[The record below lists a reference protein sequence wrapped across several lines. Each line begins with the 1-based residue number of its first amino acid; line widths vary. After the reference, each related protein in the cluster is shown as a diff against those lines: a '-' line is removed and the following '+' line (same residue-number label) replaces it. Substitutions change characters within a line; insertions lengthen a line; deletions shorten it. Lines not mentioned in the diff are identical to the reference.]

1 MGCLKWWSFLY
12 FRDLNVWFGRN
23 WILVTLRSQ
32 WVDVLVSYDRTS
44 GNSLTFSPGARSI
57 PLDNTIV
64 LSFCNVGNINNNN
77 NINEKIKRIWLA
89 ENDCIFYVLQVQSCR
104 VQITNSARVSP
115 KFRPFWLSVKLFSCK
130 LLTSNNM
137 ISCAIWWK

>member
-1 MGCLKWWSFLY
+1 M
-12 FRDLNVWFGRN
+12 RFGRN

-44 GNSLTFSPGARSI
+44 GNSLTFSPGARSS

-77 NINEKIKRIWLA
+77 NIHEKIKRI
-89 ENDCIFYVLQVQSCR
+89 
-104 VQITNSARVSP
+104 
-115 KFRPFWLSVKLFSCK
+115 
-130 LLTSNNM
+130 
-137 ISCAIWWK
+137 